1 MNHRLILIYT
11 MEKLKENK
19 ELLIKILKAISP
31 YRNLAEWFLTIIKNS
46 NDENLINTILIEIQ
60 NWIKSIKSQRNREKI
75 KKEIKEIYKGNDIK
89 TKEDK
94 ENADKILDNFI
105 KNL

>member
-1 MNHRLILIYT
+1 
-11 MEKLKENK
+11 MEKFKENK
-19 ELLIKILKAISP
+19 ELLIKILKAINP
-31 YRNLAEWFLTIIKNS
+31 YRNLAEWFLTIVENS

-75 KKEIKEIYKGNDIK
+75 EKEIKEIYEENNIK

-94 ENADKILDNFI
+94 ENADKFLDNFI
-105 KNL
+105 KNI